1 MSIATEPLANSNEIQ
16 IPGTT
21 LQTRFRNEHAI
32 LEARR
37 AALVARQF
45 FDSKNLIRPTGDLLF
60 KKLMTESPDALLDLI
75 NRIVKPK
82 RKFTK
87 AEVKNTELLPE
98 SDGEKLS
105 RLDVLVQCEDGTKI
119 DVEMQCGPT
128 EALEQRAMFYAARL
142 YASSLPEGDAYSQL
156 PKVIVIFLLEDA
168 YFPQFAEG
176 HHEFQMSRTWPPGK
190 PGVVLNNLLPS
201 LHFVELGKL
210 RSSGPNEDPILQRW
224 LSFMLPASKE
234 EWDSI
239 VREDAMFSELKKKV
253 EEFSANPDLAMRQ
266 RAIDEGRMG
275 RQIEMAG
282 AFHRGKEEG
291 REEGIEQGIE
301 RGLAQGREEARA
313 EEKCKL
319 RATVQR
325 MLAEGLSKEVIA
337 RVHDMNLDELEVLL
351 AEK

>member
-1 MSIATEPLANSNEIQ
+1 M
-16 IPGTT
+16 
-21 LQTRFRNEHAI
+21 
-32 LEARR
+32 
-37 AALVARQF
+37 
-45 FDSKNLIRPTGDLLF
+45 
-60 KKLMTESPDALLDLI
+60 
-75 NRIVKPK
+75 
-82 RKFTK
+82 
-87 AEVKNTELLPE
+87 
-98 SDGEKLS
+98 
-105 RLDVLVQCEDGTKI
+105 
-119 DVEMQCGPT
+119 
-128 EALEQRAMFYAARL
+128 
-142 YASSLPEGDAYSQL
+142 
-156 PKVIVIFLLEDA
+156 
-168 YFPQFAEG
+168 
-176 HHEFQMSRTWPPGK
+176 
-190 PGVVLNNLLPS
+190 LPS
-201 LHFVELGKL
+201 
-210 RSSGPNEDPILQRW
+210 
-224 LSFMLPASKE
+224 SKE

-239 VREDAMFSELKKKV
+239 VSEDAMFSELKKKV

-337 RVHDMNLDELEVLL
+337 RVHDMNLDELEILL

>member
-1 MSIATEPLANSNEIQ
+1 MNIATRTLVNSNEIQ

-21 LQTRFRNEHAI
+21 LQTRFRTEHSI

-60 KKLMTESPDALLDLI
+60 KKLMTESPVALLDLI

-82 RKFTK
+82 RQFKK
-87 AEVKNTELLPE
+87 VQVKNTELLPE

-105 RLDVLVQCEDGTKI
+105 RLDVLVECEDGTKI

-128 EALEQRAMFYAARL
+128 EALEQRAMFYASRL

-176 HHEFQMSRTWPPGK
+176 HHEFQMCRTWPPGR
-190 PGVVLNNLLPS
+190 PGIILHNLLPS

-224 LSFMLPASKE
+224 LSFMLPSSKE

-239 VREDAMFSELKKKV
+239 VSEDAMFSELKKKV

-337 RVHDMNLDELEVLL
+337 RVHDMNLDELEILL